1 MEPTEPNEAPI
12 VISTPENLIC
22 DPAIMA
28 ELPMDVSTGSSPCE
42 SNMSMELRV
51 DIIGAQSSSFEG
63 GAVDRRPDGLDW

>member
-1 MEPTEPNEAPI
+1 MEPTEANEAPI

-28 ELPMDVSTGSSPCE
+28 ELPMDVPTGSSPCE
-42 SNMSMELRV
+42 SNMSMEPRV

-63 GAVDRRPDGLDW
+63 GAVYHLPDGLDW